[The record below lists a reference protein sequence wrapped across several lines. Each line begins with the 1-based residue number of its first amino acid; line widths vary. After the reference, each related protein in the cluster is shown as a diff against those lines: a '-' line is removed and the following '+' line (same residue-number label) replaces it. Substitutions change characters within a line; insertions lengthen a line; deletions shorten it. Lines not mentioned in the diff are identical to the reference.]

1 MAKITFAKNAERKQ
15 QGDLLNG
22 DTARTSNYEKRG
34 REMSRRGHGE
44 GSIFERKDG
53 RWVAIVD
60 YGYRDGKR
68 HRKSIYGATRK
79 EVSDE
84 LKRTLRSQQ
93 LGIPPESGR
102 LTVGEWLTKWLETHK
117 PPTTKPKTYAAYEYH
132 TRMHL
137 IPAFGQRPLVKLQ
150 PQEVREFMQSKA
162 SPYVMASS
170 GAMWQPLLSR
180 PSSRSDRFTCLTKPK
195 PRNFSRS

>member
-1 MAKITFAKNAERKQ
+1 
-15 QGDLLNG
+15 
-22 DTARTSNYEKRG
+22 
-34 REMSRRGHGE
+34 MSRRGHGE

-60 YGYRDGKR
+60 YGYRNGKR

-84 LKRTLRSQQ
+84 LKRTLRGQQ

-102 LTVGEWLTKWLETHK
+102 LTVGEWLFRWLETHK

-137 IPAFGQRPLVKLQ
+137 IPAFGKRPLVKLQ
-150 PQEVREFMQSKA
+150 PQEVREFMQNKVEAGLAANSIA
-162 SPYVMASS
+162 TFRHP
-170 GAMWQPLLSR
+170 WR
-180 PSSRSDRFTCLTKPK
+180 
-195 PRNFSRS
+195 